1 MAKTRTWKQTRATAA
16 RRRKAAKAAHRRNRG
31 NWSGY
36 DGEQKHSAMKAAF
49 KAFLMSDTQSV
60 AKTRKSPDSTVYMP
74 FLTALMKPRKPEIA
88 VPDAKPFKPFQS
100 NRRAA

>member
-1 MAKTRTWKQTRATAA
+1 MKKNREWRDQRAYARKTRQNEKRARQRRNAA
-16 RRRKAAKAAHRRNRG
+16 RR
-31 NWSGY
+31 
-36 DGEQKHSAMKAAF
+36 KHSAMKAAF
-49 KAFLMSDTQSV
+49 KAFVMSDTQSV